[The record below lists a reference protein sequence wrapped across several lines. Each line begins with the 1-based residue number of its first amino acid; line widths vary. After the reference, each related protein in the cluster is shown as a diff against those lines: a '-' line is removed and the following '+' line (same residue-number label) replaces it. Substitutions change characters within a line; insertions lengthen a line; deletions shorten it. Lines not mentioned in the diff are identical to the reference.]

1 MVSRF
6 LMNNC
11 FTLEYLWSSVQGC
24 LNDHSEAVVIIDDS
38 VQDKRYSRFIELVKR
53 QYSGNEGGLV
63 DGIGL
68 VNMGHSSGMGD
79 DDFFPI
85 DYWVY

>member
-68 VNMGHSSGMGD
+68 VNMGHSSG
-79 DDFFPI
+79 PI
-85 DYWVY
+85 T